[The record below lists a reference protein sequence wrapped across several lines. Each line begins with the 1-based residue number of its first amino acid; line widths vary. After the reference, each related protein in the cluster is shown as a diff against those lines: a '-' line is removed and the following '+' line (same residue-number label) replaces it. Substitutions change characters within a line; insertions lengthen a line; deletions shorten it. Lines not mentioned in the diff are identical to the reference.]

1 MSDKHA
7 LSETAFNSRRKA
19 EQDQLHRQM
28 MRRRWSNYVVPTD
41 EKLKHVN
48 PWIRTIVSYDLNNI

>member
-1 MSDKHA
+1 
-7 LSETAFNSRRKA
+7 
-19 EQDQLHRQM
+19 
-28 MRRRWSNYVVPTD
+28 VPTD